1 MKKYETVMKSGTT
14 GASVEA
20 ENLQE
25 AQAKLERKMKRNGLN
40 QIWIRD
46 GRMIREVK
54 IYTRE
59 IKF

>member
-1 MKKYETVMKSGTT
+1 MKKYESVMKSGAT
-14 GASVEA
+14 GTSVEA
-20 ENLQE
+20 ESLQE

-46 GRMIREVK
+46 GKMIQEVK
-54 IYTRE
+54 VYTRE